1 MLHCGCKIPVIA
13 SACVRHDDKCNLP
26 VMDGY
31 VGECP
36 AKVLRH
42 STFNGVIRRSHRESV
57 NRENQGFDVDG
68 SGVPNDRCFMKTLIV
83 SFGSRSDVFIYT
95 GVAAARVQVI
105 GCWNNRS
112 AESRH
117 ECVS

>member
-31 VGECP
+31 VGEFP
-36 AKVLRH
+36 AKVLSH
-42 STFNGVIRRSHRESV
+42 STFNGVVIRRSHRESV

-68 SGVPNDRCFMKTLIV
+68 SVPHWRPK
-83 SFGSRSDVFIYT
+83 
-95 GVAAARVQVI
+95 
-105 GCWNNRS
+105 
-112 AESRH
+112 
-117 ECVS
+117 